1 MIPGKESPK
10 KTNLRRKN
18 KNYSTPVLKTR
29 GCCCLAS
36 SWGMV
41 LTAGICWAY
50 ILGQVCAIVTDI
62 TEEPNLHFFCSV
74 RFCIDIWCIRLQD
87 SLYTLYIWFPK
98 YLTPGLET
106 MVSYV
111 DFRISGTIYQTGART
126 IGYCTMVLP
135 LNICHETDPLTIW
148 MNLGNL
154 NLFVIALLSWW
165 YGEESIAWRKKMF
178 QLNTLTQEHRSM
190 V

>member
-1 MIPGKESPK
+1 MPLSL
-10 KTNLRRKN
+10 TSRRN
-18 KNYSTPVLKTR
+18 QICIFFEALDFVLISD
-29 GCCCLAS
+29 AS
-36 SWGMV
+36 GFK
-41 LTAGICWAY
+41 I
-50 ILGQVCAIVTDI
+50 
-62 TEEPNLHFFCSV
+62 
-74 RFCIDIWCIRLQD
+74 
-87 SLYTLYIWFPK
+87 LYIPFISVYNPFPK

-154 NLFVIALLSWW
+154 NLFVIALLSW
-165 YGEESIAWRKKMF
+165 
-178 QLNTLTQEHRSM
+178 
-190 V
+190 